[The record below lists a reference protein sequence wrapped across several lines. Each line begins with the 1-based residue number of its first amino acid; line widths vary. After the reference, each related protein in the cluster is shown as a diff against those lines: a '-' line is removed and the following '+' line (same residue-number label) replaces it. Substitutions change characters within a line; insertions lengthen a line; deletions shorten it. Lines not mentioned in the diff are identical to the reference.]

1 MARTDHDT
9 EQRLRDEAARHGQS
23 HLFRFWDM
31 LTSAR
36 RQFLL
41 EQIAEIDFEE
51 IGRLAAAAR
60 ERESSGD
67 VDRPFEPAPFVAL
80 EEGPIAARAADAFR
94 EGERALRA
102 GRLAVLVVA
111 GGQGTRLGFPG
122 PKGTFPIGPVS
133 GKSLYQLHA
142 EKILATER
150 RYGRPIRWYVLTS
163 EATHAESRDF
173 FQANRF
179 FGLAPDRVRFIQQG
193 MLPAID
199 RQGRI
204 LLESADR
211 VFRSPNGHGGV
222 VDALRRSGAL
232 EEMGRDNADLLFY
245 FQVDNPLVRIADPN
259 FIGHHLSGGAE
270 MSIKIVRKF
279 RPEEKV
285 GVLVT
290 RDGRHRI
297 VEYSELSTTES
308 EERISGGSLRFQAG
322 NIAIHLFSRSFL
334 ERIAGERD
342 ALPLHRATKKI
353 PHVDEHGVPVEPS
366 EPNGFKFERFVFDC
380 LPLARGVVAI
390 EVARADEFSPVKNA
404 TGSESPETSK
414 ADLMALHRRWLAAA
428 GARLPESANRLRV
441 EVSPLFALDADELRE
456 KLRANEIMVADGL
469 HFESR

>member
-9 EQRLRDEAARHGQS
+9 ERRLRDEAARHGQT
-23 HLFRFWDM
+23 HLFRFWES
-31 LTSAR
+31 LTADR
-36 RQFLL
+36 RRALL

-51 IGRLAAAAR
+51 LSRLAETAR
-60 ERESSGD
+60 RGESSEG
-67 VDRPFEPAPFVAL
+67 VDRPFEPSPFVAL
-80 EEGPIAARAADAFR
+80 EEGATSTLAADAVR

-102 GRLAVLVVA
+102 GRVAVLVVA

-122 PKGTFPIGPVS
+122 PKGTFPIGPIS

-142 EKILATER
+142 EKILAIER
-150 RYGRPIRWYVLTS
+150 RYRRPIRWYVLTS
-163 EATHAESRDF
+163 EATHEDSREF
-173 FQANRF
+173 FEANRF
-179 FGLAPDRVRFIQQG
+179 FGLVPERVRFIEQG

-204 LLESADR
+204 LLEAPDR

-232 EEMGRDNADLLFY
+232 DEMRRDGVDLLFY
-245 FQVDNPLVRIADPN
+245 FQVDNPLVRIADPS
-259 FIGHHLSGGAE
+259 FIGHHLAGGAE
-270 MSIKIVRKF
+270 MSLKIVRKV

-285 GVLVT
+285 GVLVM
-290 RDGRHRI
+290 REGQYRI
-297 VEYSELSTTES
+297 VEYSELSAAES
-308 EERISGGSLRFQAG
+308 EERLPGGAIRFQAG

-334 ERIAGERD
+334 ERVAGDRD

-366 EPNGFKFERFVFDC
+366 APNGFKFERFVFDC

-428 GARLPESANRLRV
+428 GARLPEPANRLRI
-441 EVSPLFALDADELRE
+441 EISPLFALDADELRE
-456 KLRANEIMVADGL
+456 KLRANEIPVTDGMHL
-469 HFESR
+469 ESR